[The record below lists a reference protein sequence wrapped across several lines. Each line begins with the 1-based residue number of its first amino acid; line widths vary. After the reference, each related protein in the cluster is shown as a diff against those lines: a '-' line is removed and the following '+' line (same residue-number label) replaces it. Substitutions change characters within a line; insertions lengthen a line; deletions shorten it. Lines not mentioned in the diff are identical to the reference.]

1 MAIKVTIIGLGIM
14 GRRMLEHMNLHAAFQ
29 PSAFWDPDPAACSAA
44 KQMSPD
50 TRLASSADDALGDA
64 DLVYL
69 ACPPRP
75 RKQIALTAA
84 GAGKAVFLEK
94 PLGIDGAESTALV
107 TALERAGV
115 PAAINFTQAAGAA
128 LGDISRDALDGTL
141 GNLVGAEIIVTYSA
155 WPRGWQMAADWL
167 RLRDEGGMTREV
179 ISHFLFFIERILG
192 PLSVVSA
199 HPTYPADFT
208 LCETHLVAQLENADG
223 LPVSIMAAV
232 GGAQPDRQE
241 LTIKASKIS
250 RRVAEFSI
258 DMASD
263 GGPFTP
269 LQQQPDDPRAVALQ
283 AQLDQLKLCFEGEPH
298 CLATPAEGLR
308 VQKLVETMLS
318 SSAPVKKKETSND

>member
-1 MAIKVTIIGLGIM
+1 MAIKVAIIGLGIM

-107 TALERAGV
+107 TALESAGV

-128 LGDISRDALDGTL
+128 LGDISRDALMAR
-141 GNLVGAEIIVTYSA
+141 LVT
-155 WPRGWQMAADWL
+155 
-167 RLRDEGGMTREV
+167 
-179 ISHFLFFIERILG
+179 
-192 PLSVVSA
+192 LSVRRSLS
-199 HPTYPADFT
+199 PIRP
-208 LCETHLVAQLENADG
+208 G
-223 LPVSIMAAV
+223 R
-232 GGAQPDRQE
+232 GAGKWLQ
-241 LTIKASKIS
+241 TGCAFVT
-250 RRVAEFSI
+250 RV
-258 DMASD
+258 
-263 GGPFTP
+263 
-269 LQQQPDDPRAVALQ
+269 V
-283 AQLDQLKLCFEGEPH
+283 
-298 CLATPAEGLR
+298 
-308 VQKLVETMLS
+308 
-318 SSAPVKKKETSND
+318 